1 MHDDDPTRPGL
12 MASVKPLADHAL
24 GLLLSRSALA
34 ALELAEARDALLR
47 LLLLSACGL
56 LAATFALVL
65 WSALLIVL
73 TWEAMGW
80 TILLWLA
87 AAYSLLAW
95 LLLRQVRRLLGSA
108 QLGLPAT
115 MAELRADRD
124 ALFDRAS

>member
-1 MHDDDPTRPGL
+1 MLESPSHTARVELKNL
-12 MASVKPLADHAL
+12 MQEVQAL
-24 GLLLSRSALA
+24 F
-34 ALELAEARDALLR
+34 AEATSATGVKAEELR
-47 LLLLSACGL
+47 HRGL

-65 WSALLIVL
+65 WSALLVVL

-95 LLLRQVRRLLGSA
+95 LLLRQARRLLGSG